1 MRQNATL
8 ITVAC
13 GILSCVAISAM
24 ASTIPQDEMLGIDT
38 TIPGGLETTR
48 EEFPPRRSPL
58 RTMQQVHD
66 FLSNSTTLKS
76 IKLRVTLLGCSSHP
90 DRYNFPFDF
99 PAGSRYSFKLESL
112 QLDGYDF
119 GYQEWN
125 RVQPPSKLFPSYPHS
140 WAPDG
145 IGNYFWWYMSD
156 LATRYYKWR
165 DLPDDQKHKT
175 NLDQWIEAMDFSHIR
190 ELALRDIR
198 GQSVV
203 VIRLPPLL
211 KSLTS
216 LTIRG
221 VHHVREFVLGL
232 PRDSLEHL
240 SWISGCGCRQ
250 SHFVLD
256 VVGHHARSLARL
268 ELREPESSYHQREV
282 LTAEELASLG
292 DLAPNLQ
299 ELTIDLNRN
308 GTWPVEELQS
318 VAKHY
323 PRLKRLTIYLE
334 LASEQRRQHESSAWP
349 RRSTW
354 ASDEGED
361 LDNMARPLLNK
372 TTGMELF
379 ELLRKQK
386 VGEELVQLKLFA
398 GDWERSH
405 DGPLYTAAWLEHRK
419 AWVTCQVLESSNNS
433 GKQILCDGR
442 DTVVV
447 NGNDSVWD
455 EMDLVPRGVIIPVLD
470 EDEEEQLR
478 LLEMDVAHED

>member
-1 MRQNATL
+1 
-8 ITVAC
+8 
-13 GILSCVAISAM
+13 
-24 ASTIPQDEMLGIDT
+24 
-38 TIPGGLETTR
+38 
-48 EEFPPRRSPL
+48 
-58 RTMQQVHD
+58 MQQVHD
-66 FLSNSTTLKS
+66 FLSSSTTLKS

-90 DRYNFPFDF
+90 DRYSFPFDF

-119 GYQEWN
+119 GYQEWK

-140 WAPDG
+140 WSPDG

-165 DLPDDQKHKT
+165 NLPDDLKHKT
-175 NLDQWIEAMDFSHIR
+175 NLDLWIDAMDFSHIR

-198 GQSVV
+198 GQSIVAL
-203 VIRLPPLL
+203 RLPPLL

-250 SHFVLD
+250 SRSLLK
-256 VVGHHARSLARL
+256 VVGYHAHSLARL
-268 ELREPESSYHQREV
+268 EFREPESSHHRREV

-292 DLAPNLQ
+292 DLVPNLQ

-308 GTWPVEELQS
+308 GTWPFEELES
-318 VAKHY
+318 VAAHY
-323 PRLKRLTIYLE
+323 HRLKRLTIYLE
-334 LASEQRRQHESSAWP
+334 LASEQRRQHESSAWS
-349 RRSTW
+349 RSKSL
-354 ASDEGED
+354 SDEGED
-361 LDNMARPLLNK
+361 LDNMARPLLTK
-372 TTGMELF
+372 TTGVELF

-386 VGEELVQLKLFA
+386 VGEELIELKLFA
-398 GDWERSH
+398 GDWERAH
-405 DGPLYTAAWLEHRK
+405 DGPLYTAPWLEHRK
-419 AWVTCQVLESSNNS
+419 AWVTCQIMENPNS
-433 GKQILCDGR
+433 TGKQILCDGR

-447 NGNDSVWD
+447 NGNSSVWD

-478 LLEMDVAHED
+478 LLEMGVAGEDWEI